1 MVSVL
6 GSYKPATA
14 SPDSLTT
21 LLAITT
27 LVLPRPFSIALATFA
42 TLASLTF
49 VRSLIAPRKSPACS
63 LARVS
68 GVIGSEVFSVTRDDS
83 TINQPCRK
91 VSSNLNGRIRDSGDM
106 MALMLSARAANP
118 SATEVPWKNDCAG
131 FAGLSFIALTAALSV
146 SIVRA

>member
-68 GVIGSEVFSVTRDDS
+68 GVIGSEVFSAAAT
-83 TINQPCRK
+83 
-91 VSSNLNGRIRDSGDM
+91 VS
-106 MALMLSARAANP
+106 
-118 SATEVPWKNDCAG
+118 
-131 FAGLSFIALTAALSV
+131 GLPLTAAN
-146 SIVRA
+146 VRVASPTNSFDSTLKFAFTHP